1 MKRKIV
7 KLLVIAGAALPLA
20 GCVDESYDL
29 SKDIDMTMGL
39 GAEGLELRIGDTEKI
54 MLADLLETDATLKTD
69 HNNVYYLVKDG
80 SSDVDFKINPAIVN
94 IDNALLKTDKDVI
107 SFDEVVGM
115 LGLDGL
121 TEVPVDGNFEFSPS
135 EEIEASAPLNYVSD
149 PLDPAIRALRVLKPK
164 EGTAIKLFL
173 SLDQPDDFQ
182 FVLKEVRGLTIKLPP
197 YLKLRGVE
205 GVTKFEEKDGYG
217 ELTFEKSI
225 GNIGSTGYSL
235 GEVVVDRIVLDGE
248 AGEVNDSRRLEIT
261 GENISMSGQFSFGTN
276 GSFTMGSGDKVKLH
290 LAVSIGDTGNKQ
302 QSRVE
307 ISEATGRFFP
317 TISPTLEKINVSD
330 NLPDFLQDEDVTV
343 KVANPTL
350 KLSADMSNIPASLNV
365 SADLISVK
373 AGSNPIRLSI
383 PGAKPALAQ
392 KGIYNTLYFYQD
404 EVAGPFDPEG
414 LPTAYSRYPVPKL
427 STLIEKL
434 PDYIEVKVDD
444 NHITFANEECTLK
457 MTKVYDTK
465 IHYDLFVPFAFEE
478 GLCIVYT
485 DSVTDMNEDLKDF
498 AADNLAVT
506 ANILNAIP
514 LQLEATVEALDVKG
528 NVIEGIK
535 VTPATIAP
543 AAKGGGAKTEAKTS
557 SVEIGLKLM
566 DGNLLK
572 QVNTL
577 RFRIVAK
584 GMEDQNGAY
593 LTSNQYIKVEDV
605 RLKLKGQVVGDFN
618 DNDD

>member
-20 GCVDESYDL
+20 GCVDDSYDL

-39 GAEGLELRIGDTEKI
+39 GAEGLELRLGDTEKI

-94 IDNALLKTDKDVI
+94 IDNALLKAEKDVI

-115 LGLDGL
+115 LGLGGL
-121 TEVPVDGNFEFSPS
+121 SEVPVGGNFDFSPD
-135 EEIEASAPLNYVSD
+135 EEFRASAPLNYVSE
-149 PLDPAIRALRVLKPK
+149 PLDPAIHALKVLKPK
-164 EGTAIKLFL
+164 AGTRIKFSL
-173 SLDQPDDFQ
+173 SLEQPEDFR
-182 FVLKEVRGLTIKLPP
+182 FVLKEIRELTITFPQ
-197 YLKLRGVE
+197 YLKLRGVGGMTE
-205 GVTKFEEKDGYG
+205 FNEETGK
-217 ELTFEKSI
+217 LTFTKAIE
-225 GNIGSTGYSL
+225 NIGSAEHSL
-235 GEVVVDRIVLDGE
+235 GEVVVDRIELGDD
-248 AGEVNDSRRLEIT
+248 AGVVNEETRRLEIT
-261 GENISMSGQFSFGTN
+261 GKTISMAGKFSFGTN
-276 GSFTMGSGDKVKLH
+276 GSFTMKSGDKVKLH
-290 LAVSIGDTGNKQ
+290 LAISIGDSGAK

-307 ISEATGRFFP
+307 ISEAIGRFFP
-317 TISPTLEKINVSD
+317 KISPTLEKINVSD
-330 NLPDFLQDEDVTV
+330 NLPDFLQDEEVTV

-392 KGIYNTLYFYQD
+392 KDIYNTLYFYQD
-404 EVAGPFDPEG
+404 KDAGPFDPEG
-414 LPTAYSRYPVPKL
+414 LPTAKSCYPVPKL

-444 NHITFANEECTLK
+444 NHITFTDEDCTLK
-457 MTKVYDTK
+457 MNEEYYTK
-465 IHYDLFVPFAFEE
+465 IFYNLFVPFAFEE
-478 GLCIVYT
+478 GLSIVYT

-498 AADNLAVT
+498 SADSLAVT

-543 AAKGGGAKTEAKTS
+543 AAKGDGAKTEAKTS

-584 GMEDQNGAY
+584 GMEEQNGAY